1 MSCST
6 LDDNRKDLIER
17 VWCKLKFQD
26 SAVLKKEHCITC
38 QCIWRVFWQDYR
50 HASPM
55 TSYVALLHLDTSQK
69 KLVQWTNWEPIVS
82 SGKDS
87 KGLFFGLKSTALDFV
102 ALIFSKDSVL
112 HATNL
117 CSVSLAV
124 IVSSLTVLS
133 VRKPQW
139 LPFIRIYYFIFTT
152 CTWGGITFS
161 TCVVIRTST

>member
-1 MSCST
+1 M
-6 LDDNRKDLIER
+6 
-17 VWCKLKFQD
+17 
-26 SAVLKKEHCITC
+26 
-38 QCIWRVFWQDYR
+38 
-50 HASPM
+50 
-55 TSYVALLHLDTSQK
+55 
-69 KLVQWTNWEPIVS
+69 S

-133 VRKPQW
+133 VKNLNGCP
-139 LPFIRIYYFIFTT
+139 LFVFIISFLQPVHEVASHFQLA
-152 CTWGGITFS
+152 S
-161 TCVVIRTST
+161 